1 MNPEYKQETIE
12 VFENIGDNVIEFE
25 TKEEFDRYYKKN
37 KEFIDNMKT
46 RGLNRK
52 FIIHGFR
59 IGRKKGNIILYPTEI
74 KNKDQSKSDDAYGS
88 GNNVAEETVTNSE
101 INLDELY
108 QIQED
113 IYKKLDNLNQRLIR
127 IEQFFEKK

>member
-74 KNKDQSKSDDAYGS
+74 KNKDQSKSD
-88 GNNVAEETVTNSE
+88 EETVTNSE

-127 IEQFFEKK
+127 IEQFFEKNSHN

>member
-74 KNKDQSKSDDAYGS
+74 KNKDQSKSD
-88 GNNVAEETVTNSE
+88 EETVTNSE

>member
-1 MNPEYKQETIE
+1 MNPEQETIE

-25 TKEEFDRYYKKN
+25 TKEEFERYYKKN

-74 KNKDQSKSDDAYGS
+74 KNKDMIKSDEEIIAETE
-88 GNNVAEETVTNSE
+88 NNS
-101 INLDELY
+101 INFNELC

-113 IYKKLDNLNQRLIR
+113 IYKRLDNLHQRLIR
-127 IEQFFEKK
+127 IENLIEKNSCKY

>member
-59 IGRKKGNIILYPTEI
+59 IGRKKGNIILYPTEV
-74 KNKDQSKSDDAYGS
+74 KNKDMTNSNED
-88 GNNVAEETVTNSE
+88 TVTNSE

-127 IEQFFEKK
+127 IEQFFEKNSCKY

>member
-1 MNPEYKQETIE
+1 MNPEQETIE

-25 TKEEFDRYYKKN
+25 TKEEFERYYKKN

-74 KNKDQSKSDDAYGS
+74 KSKDMIKSDEEIIAETE
-88 GNNVAEETVTNSE
+88 NNS
-101 INLDELY
+101 INFNELC

-113 IYKKLDNLNQRLIR
+113 IYKRLDNLHQRLIR
-127 IEQFFEKK
+127 IENLIEKNSCKY